1 MLEIRFI
8 DASNLSIL
16 VTIVWCHLIT
26 TTKKPDVKVSFFN
39 WKTFH
44 CHSKYFLR
52 NRKRIE
58 KFKLYWRISDS
69 AVWLEELNASV
80 TMNYFYTPIQH
91 TVICNTS
98 FWINCVIF
106 FGGYQFELIVYQKW
120 FWVSRSDKFSI
131 VILGENLYY
140 SFNIMVSLTHCY
152 CCNSI
157 KRYSYVLR

>member
-1 MLEIRFI
+1 MLKFLFSIEKLFI
-8 DASNLSIL
+8 VIQNI
-16 VTIVWCHLIT
+16 
-26 TTKKPDVKVSFFN
+26 
-39 WKTFH
+39 
-44 CHSKYFLR
+44 FLR

-131 VILGENLYY
+131 VILGENLCY
-140 SFNIMVSLTHCY
+140 SFNIILWYLLHTVIVVIRLRGILMSWGRVELLLTLLPL
-152 CCNSI
+152 
-157 KRYSYVLR
+157 VLLWVVI

>member
-1 MLEIRFI
+1 MLKFLFSIEKLFI
-8 DASNLSIL
+8 VIQNI
-16 VTIVWCHLIT
+16 
-26 TTKKPDVKVSFFN
+26 
-39 WKTFH
+39 
-44 CHSKYFLR
+44 FLR

-58 KFKLYWRISDS
+58 KSKLYWQISDCV
-69 AVWLEELNASV
+69 VWLEELNASV

-131 VILGENLYY
+131 VIFWG
-140 SFNIMVSLTHCY
+140 
-152 CCNSI
+152 
-157 KRYSYVLR
+157 KRMLFMLFYFIVLLHTVIVIIRLRGILMSWGRVELFLPLLSSVLL